1 MLHTLYT
8 SHILLGPICSGH
20 GSSTL
25 AAIVLRVRVQRAT
38 ATPLSLTPLSF
49 DEIAVSVHPSAPH
62 DEPHDKPHDT
72 PLWPINMKC
81 QKMSIIHVYPEF
93 HEPYPCYKNH
103 L

>member
-20 GSSTL
+20 GSSTM
-25 AAIVLRVRVQRAT
+25 AAIVFGVSAYNEQPV
-38 ATPLSLTPLSF
+38 TPLSF
-49 DEIAVSVHPSAPH
+49 DEIAASVHPSAPH